1 MDDTRQ
7 NGRSGAGRN
16 GTERG
21 GRSGTGRSGTER
33 GGRRALTLGVVLLG
47 MLTLAMSMSGTTVAL
62 PGIGAELDASG
73 PALQWVVTGYFLTAS
88 SFMLVFGALGD
99 LLGRRRVY
107 RAGAAVYAAGLGLSA
122 LAPDA
127 WLLDAARA
135 LAGLGAAGVMSGGGA
150 LLASAFE
157 GPARTRAFAAF
168 GTTGGVGLALGPT
181 LTGALVGSVGW
192 RVAFGLFAAVG
203 ALIAG
208 GAGLLAE
215 VRPAGRARLDAAG
228 AALFVAGLGLLMA
241 GVTQGPANGWTNPL
255 VLAAFGT
262 ALGLLTV
269 FAVRQTRTAHPVLD
283 LTLVRDRRYLAW
295 PIAGLA
301 VSIGFAGS
309 LTYLPTYF
317 QGVDGA
323 TAGQAGATMLWL
335 TAPVLVA
342 PLLGGRLLTRGVPA
356 RAVIAAALALIAAGN
371 AWLTVLTPGAGAA
384 VLAGPL
390 LAIGTGAG
398 LANGIIDGQAMNQVG
413 PARAGMAAGFLNTV
427 RSGGQAMVIAALGAA
442 LLTLVTSR
450 VGSTQVAAQVVGG
463 HLVSDEP
470 AFLAQQ
476 FTSAWHVVL
485 WTVAALVGTALATV
499 TTLLRTGRARTAASR
514 PVEATEATEAVEATE
529 AARAAAAVE
538 A

>member
-1 MDDTRQ
+1 MDDTTQAR
-7 NGRSGAGRN
+7 RSGAARN
-16 GTERG
+16 
-21 GRSGTGRSGTER
+21 GTER

-62 PGIGAELDASG
+62 SDIGAELGASG

-99 LLGRRRVY
+99 LFGRRRTY
-107 RAGAAVYAAGLGLSA
+107 RAGAAVFAVGLGLSA
-122 LAPDA
+122 LAPGA
-127 WLLDAARA
+127 WFLDAARA

-203 ALIAG
+203 ALVAG

-215 VRPAGRARLDAAG
+215 PRPAGRARLDVPG

-241 GVTQGPANGWTNPL
+241 GVTQGPANGWTSPPVL
-255 VLAAFGT
+255 GAFGTGPVLLAAF
-262 ALGLLTV
+262 AL
-269 FAVRQTRTAHPVLD
+269 RQARAAHPVLD

-295 PIAGLA
+295 TVAGLA
-301 VSIGFAGS
+301 SSAGFAGS

-323 TAGQAGATMLWL
+323 SAGRAGATMLWL
-335 TAPVLVA
+335 TAPVLVV
-342 PLLGGRLLTRGVPA
+342 PLLSGRLLTRGVPA
-356 RAVIAAALALIAAGN
+356 RVVIAVALALVAAGN
-371 AWLTVLTPGAGAA
+371 AWLTVLAPGAGSA

-390 LAIGTGAG
+390 LAVGTGTG
-398 LANGIIDGQAMNQVG
+398 LANGIVDGQAMNQVG

-427 RSGGQAMVIAALGAA
+427 RSGGQAMVIAGLGAA

-450 VGSTQVAAQVVGG
+450 VGSARVAAEVVSGQLTGG
-463 HLVSDEP
+463 EP
-470 AFLAQQ
+470 AFLAEQ

-485 WTVAALVGTALATV
+485 WTVAALVGAALAAV
-499 TTLLRTGRARTAASR
+499 TALLRTGPARRTAPSR
-514 PVEATEATEAVEATE
+514 PAAAEAGTEAEAGAGTG
-529 AARAAAAVE
+529 AAGVVQQAG
-538 A
+538 